1 MDYKLGGVLGKLSIV
16 LVYLTSIQGTG
27 AFAQVRKVT
36 NRKTKAVRAMK
47 VVEKKK
53 ISSYEDQ
60 RKFICEIQ
68 VLRQLD
74 HPNILKLYEFYQD
87 QKNYYIIIELCTGGE
102 LFDKIIEQGNFSE
115 REASYVMK
123 QLLGAVLYAH
133 NHNIVH
139 R

>member
-1 MDYKLGGVLGKLSIV
+1 
-16 LVYLTSIQGTG
+16 
-27 AFAQVRKVT
+27 
-36 NRKTKAVRAMK
+36 MK

-53 ISSYEDQ
+53 VSSYEEQ
-60 RKFICEIQ
+60 QKLICEIQ
-68 VLRQLD
+68 VLRTLD

-102 LFDKIIEQGNFSE
+102 LFDKIIEQGNFRE
-115 REASYVMK
+115 KEASYVMK

-133 NHNIVH
+133 NHSIVH

>member
-1 MDYKLGGVLGKLSIV
+1 
-16 LVYLTSIQGTG
+16 
-27 AFAQVRKVT
+27 
-36 NRKTKAVRAMK
+36 MK

-53 ISSYEDQ
+53 VASYEDQ
-60 RKFICEIQ
+60 QKLICEIQ
-68 VLRQLD
+68 VLRMLD

-102 LFDKIIEQGNFSE
+102 LFDKIIEQGNFTE
-115 REASYVMK
+115 KEASYVMK

>member
-1 MDYKLGGVLGKLSIV
+1 
-16 LVYLTSIQGTG
+16 
-27 AFAQVRKVT
+27 
-36 NRKTKAVRAMK
+36 MK

-53 ISSYEDQ
+53 ISSYEEQ

-68 VLRQLD
+68 VLTQLD

-102 LFDKIIEQGNFSE
+102 LFDKIIEQGSFSE

-123 QLLGAVLYAH
+123 QLLSAVLYAH
-133 NHNIVH
+133 NHHIAH